1 MISRGDFL
9 FAEICAHIR
18 SKTRIRVFLARR
30 TNTHVQCTFCVSAT
44 GSTPTSPAIRRS
56 ARSLASSIS
65 LDHAVSS
72 SDPEDSSAMEDIPC
86 LTCLLHTFFLIPTR
100 PSHESHDGDGG
111 GGGGVGDGTDGGGDD
126 SDSLVGTAV
135 YAASRRSL
143 P

>member
-1 MISRGDFL
+1 
-9 FAEICAHIR
+9 
-18 SKTRIRVFLARR
+18 
-30 TNTHVQCTFCVSAT
+30 
-44 GSTPTSPAIRRS
+44 
-56 ARSLASSIS
+56 
-65 LDHAVSS
+65 
-72 SDPEDSSAMEDIPC
+72 MEDIPC